1 MAMVVEIDDEAQS
14 ASATKPNCEPSYDA
28 VVCVPTFRRPAQ
40 LRKTLSSL
48 ADQVGCVRFAVVV
61 VDNDAMN
68 PAGKAVADEFFAE
81 RRLDGFSVVEARQGN
96 CFAINSAFSTARA
109 TYQDVEYFL
118 MIDDDEIAAPLWL
131 TEMVSA
137 ARDHDADLA
146 GGPVLRTFDG
156 DAERWATLHPLFNP
170 PPASTGFVAALFGS
184 GNCLIRRRVFEALDE
199 PNFDLRF
206 NFLGGGDCEFFQRCR
221 QRGFRAYWNGHAIA
235 VESVPK
241 QRMDV
246 HWLIRRGLATGVIN
260 YTIDRKRNPDAIGY
274 FKLLGKNLVSL
285 ALSLGRAASLL
296 RSTHHWAPAFHPICV
311 SVGRTLG
318 AFGFAPAP
326 YKA

>member
-1 MAMVVEIDDEAQS
+1 MAMVVEEDAV
-14 ASATKPNCEPSYDA
+14 ASKPNVGNSYDA

-40 LRKTLSSL
+40 LRKTLGSL
-48 ADQVGCVRFAVVV
+48 AEQVGGVRFAVVV

-68 PAGKAVADEFFAE
+68 PAGKAVADEFFAQ
-81 RRLDGFSVVEARQGN
+81 RRLNGFCVVESRQGN

-109 TYQDVEYFL
+109 TYEDVEYFL
-118 MIDDDEIAAPLWL
+118 MIDDDEIAAPSWL
-131 TEMVSA
+131 AEMVSA

-146 GGPVLRTFDG
+146 GGPVLRVFDG
-156 DAERWATLHPLFNP
+156 DPERWATLHPLFNSP
-170 PPASTGFVAALFGS
+170 PTPTGFVAALFGS

-199 PNFDLRF
+199 PDFDLRF
-206 NFLGGGDCEFFQRCR
+206 NFLGGGDAEFFQRCR
-221 QRGFRAYWNGHAIA
+221 RRGLRAYWNCNAIA
-235 VESVPK
+235 VESVPA

-246 HWLIRRGLATGVIN
+246 NWLISRGVATGVIN

-274 FKLLGKNLVSL
+274 FKLLGKNLISL
-285 ALSLGRAASLL
+285 GLSLGRAASLY
-296 RSTHHWAPAFHPICV
+296 RSTRHWAPACHPICV

-326 YKA
+326 YKG

>member
-1 MAMVVEIDDEAQS
+1 M
-14 ASATKPNCEPSYDA
+14 KPNAEHSYDA

-40 LRKTLSSL
+40 LRKTLGSL
-48 ADQVGCVRFAVVV
+48 ADQVGDVRFAVVV

-68 PAGKAVADEFFAE
+68 PAGKAVADEFFATG
-81 RRLDGFSVVEARQGN
+81 RLNGFSVVESRQGN
-96 CFAINSAFSTARA
+96 CFAINCAFSTAREN
-109 TYQDVEYFL
+109 YEDVEYFL
-118 MIDDDEIAAPLWL
+118 MIDDDEIASPSWL
-131 TEMVSA
+131 AEMVGA

-146 GGPVLRTFDG
+146 GGPVLRVFAG
-156 DAERWATLHPLFNP
+156 DAERWAPLHPLFNTP
-170 PPASTGFVAALFGS
+170 PTPTGFVAALFGS

-199 PNFDLRF
+199 PSFDLRF

-246 HWLIRRGLATGVIN
+246 HWLIRRGVAIGVIN
-260 YTIDRKRNPDAIGY
+260 YTMDRKRNPDAIGY
-274 FKLLGKNLVSL
+274 LWLLVKNLVSL
-285 ALSLGRAASLL
+285 GLSLGRAASLYG
-296 RSTHHWAPAFHPICV
+296 STRHWAPASYPICV

-326 YKA
+326 YKG